1 MAIPGKVMKKTDPK
15 DLIEFP
21 CHYQFKAMGLAGV
34 DFRQAII
41 AAIDKHVSVP
51 KDAVRSRPSGKGNY
65 HAVSVLVTLHSYEQL
80 TSIYA
85 EMRQVVGLK
94 MLL

>member
-1 MAIPGKVMKKTDPK
+1 MKKVDPT

-34 DFRQAII
+34 DFLQAII
-41 AAIDKHVSVP
+41 AAVDKYVAVP
-51 KDAVRSRPSGKGNY
+51 KDAVRSRPSGKGTY
-65 HAVSVLVTLHSYEQL
+65 QAVSVLVTLHSYEQL

-85 EMRQVVGLK
+85 EMRQVNDLK